1 MDFLINPCLQGVEH
15 TIHIPSLTVLPQKDN
30 LLLRLVL
37 HLSLVLAKALKLI
50 HKIIN
55 YVPEPMVRQLHVDD
69 SM

>member
-15 TIHIPSLTVLPQKDN
+15 TIHILNLTILPQKGN
-30 LLLRLVL
+30 LLLCLVL
-37 HLSLVLAKALKLI
+37 HLGSVLAKALKLI

-55 YVPEPMVRQLHVDD
+55 YVPKPLVQQLHVDD